1 MSKSVSE
8 PQAVSTDDPRPSPA
22 LPPGAR
28 LIRPGEAAP
37 HWGVHGYSQAQ
48 AGAQLARVRLRNRR
62 DHTEAAGLAALV
74 LTSTRDLFLSGA
86 SLFHRA
92 MLRAGDQPE
101 LVVFEGLN
109 HAFWTN
115 PTLPESDEAYRIA
128 AKFFERHLSGPDR

>member
-1 MSKSVSE
+1 M
-8 PQAVSTDDPRPSPA
+8 PAQRAYIGATRPDDPVLSPMKGDLTG
-22 LPPGAR
+22 LPPT
-28 LIRPGEAAP
+28 LF
-37 HWGVHGYSQAQ
+37 
-48 AGAQLARVRLRNRR
+48 
-62 DHTEAAGLAALV
+62 
-74 LTSTRDLFLSGA
+74 LTSARDLFLSGA